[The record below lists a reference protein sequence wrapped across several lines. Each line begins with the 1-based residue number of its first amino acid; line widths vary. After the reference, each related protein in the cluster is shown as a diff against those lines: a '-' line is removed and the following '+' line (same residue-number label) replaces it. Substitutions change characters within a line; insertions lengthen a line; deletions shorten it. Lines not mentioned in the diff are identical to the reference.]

1 MPDPTP
7 PPGPTPQ
14 SETTFADRL
23 QRGRDMQAAIAIFSP
38 AFDPADPTLAATAFM
53 NFLDALD
60 QLNTET
66 STFVTS
72 YTNGTAERMTMVAEI
87 KDVALRVLSYL
98 KSNPAW
104 KKYLPGIKS
113 LVDKIR
119 GTSARR
125 AKPPAATETPGSPQA
140 KKRNKGEQSFG
151 EIDTNFD
158 RLVAALGSVPGY
170 APTTADLTIANLTAR
185 AAAYSAKNA
194 TMSTL
199 GQTVGLKQRD
209 RSAGYDGD
217 GGLREKMKAIKQ
229 AVRAQYGSSSA
240 EYAQVKGIDL

>member
-1 MPDPTP
+1 M
-7 PPGPTPQ
+7 
-14 SETTFADRL
+14 
-23 QRGRDMQAAIAIFSP
+23 
-38 AFDPADPTLAATAFM
+38 
-53 NFLDALD
+53 
-60 QLNTET
+60 
-66 STFVTS
+66 
-72 YTNGTAERMTMVAEI
+72 
-87 KDVALRVLSYL
+87 

-104 KKYLPGIKS
+104 TKYLPGIKS
-113 LVDKIR
+113 LADKIR
-119 GTSARR
+119 NSSARK
-125 AKPPAATETPGSPQA
+125 AKPPGAGETPGSPLA
-140 KKRNKGEQSFG
+140 KKRSKGEQSFG

-158 RLVAALGSVPGY
+158 RLIAALGSVAGY

-209 RSAGYDGD
+209 RLAGYDGN

-229 AVRAQYGSSSA
+229 AVRAQYGGNSA